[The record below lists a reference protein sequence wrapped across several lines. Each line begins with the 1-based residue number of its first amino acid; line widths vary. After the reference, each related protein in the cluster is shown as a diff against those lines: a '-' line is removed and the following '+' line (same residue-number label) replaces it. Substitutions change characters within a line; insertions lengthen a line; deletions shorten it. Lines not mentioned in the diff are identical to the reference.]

1 MRTIREIVPLEAV
14 DWRKQKKIIIL
25 AVISCIALFTVLVQ
39 GCSYF
44 DNVRGLYR
52 DDSPGETEN
61 TVDYQ
66 NDFTLK
72 DLDGNEVSVSDFY
85 GDIVVLNFWATWCP
99 PCRQEIPDFIEVYRS
114 YRERGVQFLGISN
127 EDASTIKEFV
137 EENGINYPILV
148 DRSNIGGEWGIRAIP
163 TTFILGKGGT
173 ILFKNVGAMTKSQ
186 LESVIED
193 AL

>member
-1 MRTIREIVPLEAV
+1 M
-14 DWRKQKKIIIL
+14 KKKIIIL

-61 TVDYQ
+61 TGDYQ

-72 DLDGNEVSVSDFY
+72 DLDGNEVSVSDFS

-137 EENGINYPILV
+137 EEKW
-148 DRSNIGGEWGIRAIP
+148 RAKIG
-163 TTFILGKGGT
+163 
-173 ILFKNVGAMTKSQ
+173 
-186 LESVIED
+186 
-193 AL
+193 

>member
-1 MRTIREIVPLEAV
+1 M
-14 DWRKQKKIIIL
+14 KKKILIL
-25 AVISCIALFTVLVQ
+25 VVIGCIALFTLLVP

-44 DNVRGLYR
+44 ENVSGLYN
-52 DDSPGETEN
+52 DDAPSGTEN
-61 TVDYQ
+61 TGGVYE

-72 DLDGNEVSVSDFY
+72 DLDGDEVSVSDFS
-85 GDIVVLNFWATWCP
+85 GEIVVLNFWATWCP

-114 YRERGVQFLGISN
+114 YKGKGVQFLGISN
-127 EDASTIKEFV
+127 EEVSTIKDFV
-137 EENGINYPILV
+137 RENGINYPILV
-148 DRSNIGGEWGIRAIP
+148 DRSNISGEWGVRAIP

-186 LESVIED
+186 LEAVIED